1 MEAKICGVK
10 DLKILNYIINH
21 NYPPKFIG
29 FIANYK
35 RSRRYLEFEE
45 LKKLVKIR
53 KHNINYVCVL
63 VNPDNEILE
72 KIKKLNFDYY
82 QLYNVSPKKTKII
95 KKKFNIKII
104 TALTIKNLKDVLIYK
119 KYEKIS
125 EIILFDSKGYEKS
138 LGFDHKLLD
147 SVPKSLK
154 KMLAGNI
161 KYNDKLEKFNKIAD
175 IIDISG
181 SLETFGKKNIS
192 KINIFLN
199 NVKKINDEN

>member
-82 QLYNVSPKKTKII
+82 QLYNVSPEKTKII
-95 KKKFNIKII
+95 KKKFNMKII

-125 EIILFDSKGYEKS
+125 EIILFDSKGY
-138 LGFDHKLLD
+138 
-147 SVPKSLK
+147 
-154 KMLAGNI
+154 
-161 KYNDKLEKFNKIAD
+161 
-175 IIDISG
+175 
-181 SLETFGKKNIS
+181 
-192 KINIFLN
+192 
-199 NVKKINDEN
+199 